1 MTHNQGSPY
10 DNEDWRRLIHA
21 IVQTTSRGELQRA
34 SEHVKRWIRYLSRRT
49 SRIARHMSNTSQSTQ
64 FNGGKTAYNAA
75 ASIFHAVFGKAEP
88 QLFHQWITI
97 LRALRIIRP
106 YLQIHETRA
115 GETEDLTDT
124 TLISLYRTL
133 QFADNE
139 LRYEFGCNF
148 ATFSE
153 KEHEEIEKVRDQ
165 SLRESTRA
173 CDNREPI
180 NICPTAGEQMPPKKV
195 MALPMNLNDL
205 RIIQA
210 ENFETFLCDEQK
222 ASQRSVIIV
231 TSPWA
236 ELCKYWSTKKGCITC
251 ITCGFRH
258 FSPTSPNAR
267 CVVCG
272 GRDHGTEQCTRC
284 GGGDRCD
291 RHSAWHMYRTQNAM
305 AEFLSALNVKRATE
319 SEWLCTCPRTC

>member
-1 MTHNQGSPY
+1 M
-10 DNEDWRRLIHA
+10 DNNL
-21 IVQTTSRGELQRA
+21 TS
-34 SEHVKRWIRYLSRRT
+34 SSHYS
-49 SRIARHMSNTSQSTQ
+49 
-64 FNGGKTAYNAA
+64 
-75 ASIFHAVFGKAEP
+75 SIPAG
-88 QLFHQWITI
+88 
-97 LRALRIIRP
+97 
-106 YLQIHETRA
+106 HEIRA

-139 LRYEFGCNF
+139 LRHEPACNF

-153 KEHEEIEKVRDQ
+153 KQHEDIEKVRDQ

-180 NICPTAGEQMPPKKV
+180 NICPTANKVVNLSHTGPSIAQDATPTQDRQPTATNNFRSCSELGQGLCNEKSQTSAGEQMPPNTV

-222 ASQRSVIIV
+222 ASQISVIIA

-236 ELCKYWSTKKGCITC
+236 ELCKYWSTKKGCRQRYNLWIQTLKPYIFKYQMC
-251 ITCGFRH
+251 RMWRTR
-258 FSPTSPNAR
+258 SWN
-267 CVVCG
+267 
-272 GRDHGTEQCTRC
+272 GTV
-284 GGGDRCD
+284 
-291 RHSAWHMYRTQNAM
+291 H
-305 AEFLSALNVKRATE
+305 
-319 SEWLCTCPRTC
+319 